1 MWEVKTSR
9 SVRTIRLTLQYDGTD
24 YAGWQRQENAR
35 SIQAIVEDAIAEIE
49 GKPVTI
55 MAAGRTDAGVH
66 ALAQVAS
73 VRLEHGIACD
83 ALLRALNARFPH
95 DIRVTGAAEA
105 EEPFHAR
112 FDAVGKQYRYRL
124 LLDPVASPFER
135 RFAWHVGRP
144 LDLTRLDLASAGLV
158 GTHDFAA
165 FQGAGSAVRTTVR
178 TIVSAGWTI
187 APSPW
192 GSRVAVFSI
201 EGSGFLRHM
210 VRTIVGTLLEV
221 EGGRRPAEEI
231 AGLLTTKDR
240 SRAGPTAPAR
250 GLVLAAVRYPD
261 EPPPSL
267 DKGVKSL

>member
-1 MWEVKTSR
+1 
-9 SVRTIRLTLQYDGTD
+9 VRTIRLTLQYDGTD
-24 YAGWQRQENAR
+24 YAGWQRQDNAR

-49 GKPVTI
+49 GKPVTV

-73 VRLEHGIACD
+73 VRLAHGIACD
-83 ALLRALNARFPH
+83 ALVRALNARFPH

-105 EEPFHAR
+105 EESFHAR
-112 FDAVGKQYRYRL
+112 FDAVGKLYRYRL

-135 RFAWHVGRP
+135 RFVWHVARP
-144 LDLTRLDLASAGLV
+144 LDLARLDLASAGLV

-165 FQGAGSAVRTTVR
+165 FQGSRSAVRTTVR
-178 TIVSAGWTI
+178 TIVSAEWAI
-187 APSPW
+187 EPASPW
-192 GSRVAVFSI
+192 SSRVAVFSI

-231 AGLLTTKDR
+231 AGLLRARNRT
-240 SRAGPTAPAR
+240 RAGPTAPAR
-250 GLVLAAVRYPD
+250 GLVLAAVRYPG
-261 EPPPSL
+261 ERPSEL
-267 DKGVKSL
+267 GQGR